1 MKVLSK
7 ENSQIIT
14 TIVLKFNQIMF
25 SKNNPNQPVSQTK
38 IEDIIEENV
47 PESVTEKLD
56 LNQQKT
62 VKLVEKISSILSP
75 YFIVIVGLY
84 LYENNF
90 FLGTILILVGI
101 FSLLKISYEDIW
113 QWVEKIKSLFK

>member
-1 MKVLSK
+1 
-7 ENSQIIT
+7 
-14 TIVLKFNQIMF
+14 MF

-38 IEDIIEENV
+38 IEDIIVENV

>member
-38 IEDIIEENV
+38 IEDIIVENV